1 MTEPMTEPLTASMK
15 DQREHAQTSK
25 AWPFEEARKLLKHLG
40 GKLPAKGYVLFET
53 GYGPSGL
60 PHIGTFGEVA
70 RTTMVRRA
78 FEILTGWPT
87 RLICFS
93 DDLDGMRKVPSN
105 VPNPDNLAEYLQMP
119 LSSVPDPFGK
129 YSSFAEHNNAMLR
142 RFLDK
147 FGFDY
152 EFISATDFYKSGDFD
167 AVLLRALDKYEE
179 IMAVML
185 ASLRE
190 ERRATYS
197 CFLPISPTTGR
208 VLYVPLTRID
218 KAAGTISFMENGE
231 EVTVSVTGGR
241 VKLQWKPDFGA
252 RWAALGVDFEMYG
265 KDHSTNTVIYDKICR
280 ILGERAPA
288 HYFYEMFLDEKGEK
302 ISKSA
307 GNGISIDEWLSYAS
321 AESLSY
327 FMYQKPRTAKRLH
340 FDVIPKA
347 MDEYDAQVRG
357 YAGQDLVEQLAN
369 PVFHIHGGDVP
380 KAEEHVVSFDMLL
393 TLAGVALTADEQ
405 EIMKNLGMIKE
416 KIEEEKAE
424 EEKTEKEK
432 AEEKRIEKEKAD
444 NIAALIKQDEEIL
457 WRFIQKY
464 APEISNETHPK
475 MYKSVGLAVRY
486 FHDFVKPN
494 LKYRLAG
501 NIEYTAMRML
511 VDALMNIEIAM
522 EIIKDKNIQMGKDDD
537 SFMDWSP
544 DNADDLQSLVFAIGK
559 LHDFK
564 TMRDWFKA
572 LYEVLLGTSQ
582 GPRFGSL
589 IAIYGVEET
598 AVMIEKTL
606 DNGFSTRDYGFST
619 TD

>member
-1 MTEPMTEPLTASMK
+1 MTEPMTESMTATMTA
-15 DQREHAQTSK
+15 QREHAQTSK

-78 FEILTGWPT
+78 FEILTGWDT

-152 EFISATDFYKSGDFD
+152 EFISATEYYKSGKFD

-265 KDHSTNTVIYDKICR
+265 KDHSTNTFIYDKICR

-288 HYFYEMFLDEKGEK
+288 HYIYEMFLDEKGGK

-327 FMYQKPRTAKRLH
+327 FMYQRPRSAKRLH
-340 FDVIPKA
+340 LDVIPKA
-347 MDEYDAQVRG
+347 MDDYDAQVRAF
-357 YAGQDLVEQLAN
+357 YEQDEEARLQN
-369 PVFHIHGGDVP
+369 PAFHIHGGDVP
-380 KAEEHVVSFDMLL
+380 ESQQIVSYSMLLNLASVVS
-393 TLAGVALTADEQ
+393 
-405 EIMKNLGMIKE
+405 
-416 KIEEEKAE
+416 AE
-424 EEKTEKEK
+424 DKK
-432 AEEKRIEKEKAD
+432 
-444 NIAALIKQDEEIL
+444 IL
-457 WRFIQKY
+457 WQFIKKH
-464 APEISNETHPK
+464 APESSPKTHPELD
-475 MYKSVGLAVRY
+475 KSVGYAVRY
-486 FHDFVKPN
+486 FNDFIKRQK
-494 LKYRLAG
+494 KYRLP
-501 NIEYTAMRML
+501 NEEEYF
-511 VDALMNIEIAM
+511 AM
-522 EIIKDKNIQMGKDDD
+522 EELLWALDDERVAKAVIRQKNILMGKDEDVPN
-537 SFMDWSP
+537 DWSLKNP
-544 DNADDLQSLVFAIGK
+544 DDLQSLIFAFGK
-559 LHDFK
+559 IHGFENL
-564 TMRDWFKA
+564 RDWFQA
-572 LYEVLLGTSQ
+572 LYEVLLGASQ
-582 GPRFGSL
+582 GPRFGSFT
-589 IAIYGVEET
+589 AIYGVVET
-598 AVMIEKTL
+598 ARLIYEIMNKEEGNDTVIKKIATNASKLLIDPESSNFERSVARSILKQSAGTYSKKTKKL
-606 DNGFSTRDYGFST
+606 
-619 TD
+619 